1 MQHLKDDS
9 EAPCMNI
16 SDEFGLWHASARRF
30 PVVANKGSAVS
41 LRKVRKSST
50 VWQAKYTKKQI
61 REGGRQGKDGQK
73 VYNDFGGIEAELEKE
88 AGPARTALTRNT
100 RTGRCNERLTRTGRS
115 IWAPICYQT
124 LLRLM
129 HGG

>member
-61 REGGRQGKDGQK
+61 REGGRQGQSGHQFATKHCCASCTAA
-73 VYNDFGGIEAELEKE
+73 DFYTK
-88 AGPARTALTRNT
+88 TAL
-100 RTGRCNERLTRTGRS
+100 LLL
-115 IWAPICYQT
+115 PQT
-124 LLRLM
+124 SQPCQV
-129 HGG
+129 HIPHSGSVQ